1 MSYVHPFS
9 KRCDKSEVDL
19 FRVPPTQQS
28 LERGRWIDYAPLS
41 SVENANS
48 AITFLIAGTDEYI
61 DLSRTIL
68 TVTGKITKK
77 DGESKLDG
85 NDQSNVAPVN
95 NFLHSLF
102 RQVDVYLNGKQ
113 VTPAMG
119 TYAYRSY
126 IETLLNY
133 DVSAKQ
139 SQFSSALY
147 YKDTPGQMEKV
158 GALAS
163 SKTLNYKTP
172 GSNPGDVGT
181 DASDKLYVPESGNVG
196 FAKRHQFIKNGNRF
210 VLSGPIFADIFMT
223 DRLLLNM
230 MDLKVV
236 LNRSSD
242 AFCLF
247 EKGNDP
253 AIEPKVQ
260 LSDVVLKVR
269 KVKVDQSISDGVERM
284 LKQTPALYPIRRVEC
299 KILTIPANLP
309 NVRQDNIFSG
319 IIPNSFV
326 VGLVHVD
333 ATTGEYDKNPY
344 NFQHFGVTSVSLT
357 ANGQEIPFKLL
368 TLKYPKDA
376 DGKIDPANDTELDFD
391 EAYNTLFS
399 GTGKIYSNAGLDI
412 TREDKRALER
422 NPSTKKIFGGV
433 FAADELPKTFDTFPY
448 GFVANTDPS
457 TEPGTHWVAF
467 YFPSRDKGEF
477 FDSYG
482 YPPEHYGLESYE
494 IETWNKYKL
503 QSSWSNVCGQYCI
516 FYLYRKSRGY
526 SMSKIVNLFTDSTS
540 INDCNVAC
548 YVKKHFNVVVVEN
561 QPVCGLNQCCK
572 PLMK

>member
-41 SVENANS
+41 SVENPNS

-61 DLSRTIL
+61 DLSKTIL

-77 DGESKLDG
+77 DGTSKLDG

-147 YKDTPGQMEKV
+147 YKDTAGQVEETGTSEWSSETVNYRTAGATDGDRQNSSVKV
-158 GALAS
+158 YAPP
-163 SKTLNYKTP
+163 K
-172 GSNPGDVGT
+172 
-181 DASDKLYVPESGNVG
+181 GNQG
-196 FAKRHQFIKNGNRF
+196 FGKRHQFIKNGNRF
-210 VLSGPIFADIFMT
+210 VLSGPIFSDIFMT

-242 AFCLF
+242 AFSLMDL
-247 EKGNDP
+247 NDSP
-253 AIEPKVQ
+253 IEPKVQ

-269 KVKVDQSISDGVERM
+269 KVKVDQSVSDGVERM

-376 DGKIDPANDTELDFD
+376 NGKIDPAKDTELDFD

-412 TREDKRALER
+412 TREDYPGGYALYAFDLTPDMCKSADYFNTVQRGSLTLALTFGDSKDHAIGMVCYGDFENIIRIDSER
-422 NPSTKKIFGGV
+422 NAIYDVS
-433 FAADELPKTFDTFPY
+433 
-448 GFVANTDPS
+448 
-457 TEPGTHWVAF
+457 
-467 YFPSRDKGEF
+467 
-477 FDSYG
+477 
-482 YPPEHYGLESYE
+482 
-494 IETWNKYKL
+494 
-503 QSSWSNVCGQYCI
+503 
-516 FYLYRKSRGY
+516 
-526 SMSKIVNLFTDSTS
+526 
-540 INDCNVAC
+540 
-548 YVKKHFNVVVVEN
+548 
-561 QPVCGLNQCCK
+561 
-572 PLMK
+572 

>member
-9 KRCDKSEVDL
+9 KRDKSEVDL

-61 DLSRTIL
+61 DLSKTIL

-77 DGESKLDG
+77 DGESKLDS

-133 DVSAKQ
+133 DVSAKE

-147 YKDTPGQMEKV
+147 YKDTPSQMEKV

-163 SKTLNYKTP
+163 SKTLNYRTAD
-172 GSNPGDVGT
+172 GNNA
-181 DASDKLYVPESGNVG
+181 ASEKLYLPESGNVG

-242 AFCLF
+242 AFSLM
-247 EKGNDP
+247 EIGNDP
-253 AIEPKVQ
+253 KIEPKVQ

-333 ATTGEYDKNPY
+333 ATT
-344 NFQHFGVTSVSLT
+344 FQT
-357 ANGQEIPFKLL
+357 AY
-368 TLKYPKDA
+368 T
-376 DGKIDPANDTELDFD
+376 
-391 EAYNTLFS
+391 
-399 GTGKIYSNAGLDI
+399 
-412 TREDKRALER
+412 
-422 NPSTKKIFGGV
+422 
-433 FAADELPKTFDTFPY
+433 
-448 GFVANTDPS
+448 
-457 TEPGTHWVAF
+457 
-467 YFPSRDKGEF
+467 
-477 FDSYG
+477 
-482 YPPEHYGLESYE
+482 
-494 IETWNKYKL
+494 
-503 QSSWSNVCGQYCI
+503 
-516 FYLYRKSRGY
+516 
-526 SMSKIVNLFTDSTS
+526 
-540 INDCNVAC
+540 
-548 YVKKHFNVVVVEN
+548 
-561 QPVCGLNQCCK
+561 
-572 PLMK
+572 

>member
-61 DLSRTIL
+61 DLSKTIL

-77 DGESKLDG
+77 DGTSKLDG

-147 YKDTPGQMEKV
+147 YKDTAGQMEKV

-163 SKTLNYKTP
+163 SKTFNYRTAQ
-172 GSNPGDVGT
+172 GSGSST

-242 AFCLF
+242 AFSLM
-247 EKGNDP
+247 EIGNSSV
-253 AIEPKVQ
+253 IEPKVQ

-333 ATTGEYDKNPY
+333 ATTGEYGKNPY

-357 ANGQEIPFKLL
+357 ANGQDIPFKLL

-376 DGKIDPANDTELDFD
+376 NGKIDPANDTELDFD

-412 TREDKRALER
+412 TREDYSGGYALYAFDLTPDMCKSADYFNTVQRGSLTLSLTFGDSKDHALGMVCYGDFENIIRIDSER
-422 NPSTKKIFGGV
+422 NAIYDIS
-433 FAADELPKTFDTFPY
+433 
-448 GFVANTDPS
+448 
-457 TEPGTHWVAF
+457 
-467 YFPSRDKGEF
+467 
-477 FDSYG
+477 
-482 YPPEHYGLESYE
+482 
-494 IETWNKYKL
+494 
-503 QSSWSNVCGQYCI
+503 
-516 FYLYRKSRGY
+516 
-526 SMSKIVNLFTDSTS
+526 
-540 INDCNVAC
+540 
-548 YVKKHFNVVVVEN
+548 
-561 QPVCGLNQCCK
+561 
-572 PLMK
+572 

>member
-48 AITFLIAGTDEYI
+48 AITFLIAGTDEYV
-61 DLSRTIL
+61 DLSKTIL
-68 TVTGKITKK
+68 TVAGKITKK

-147 YKDTPGQMEKV
+147 YKDTAGQMDKV

-163 SKTLNYKTP
+163 SKTLNYKNA
-172 GSNPGDVGT
+172 SDAS
-181 DASDKLYVPESGNVG
+181 ASDKLYVPESGNVG

-242 AFCLF
+242 VFSLMDL
-247 EKGNDP
+247 NDP

-260 LSDVVLKVR
+260 LTDVVLKVR
-269 KVKVDQSISDGVERM
+269 KVKVDQSVSDGVERM
-284 LKQTPALYPIRRVEC
+284 SKQTPALYPIRRVEC
-299 KILTIPANLP
+299 KILTIPANQP

-333 ATTGEYDKNPY
+333 ATNIFIIYLHP
-344 NFQHFGVTSVSLT
+344 
-357 ANGQEIPFKLL
+357 
-368 TLKYPKDA
+368 
-376 DGKIDPANDTELDFD
+376 
-391 EAYNTLFS
+391 LFL
-399 GTGKIYSNAGLDI
+399 I
-412 TREDKRALER
+412 
-422 NPSTKKIFGGV
+422 
-433 FAADELPKTFDTFPY
+433 
-448 GFVANTDPS
+448 
-457 TEPGTHWVAF
+457 
-467 YFPSRDKGEF
+467 
-477 FDSYG
+477 
-482 YPPEHYGLESYE
+482 
-494 IETWNKYKL
+494 
-503 QSSWSNVCGQYCI
+503 C
-516 FYLYRKSRGY
+516 
-526 SMSKIVNLFTDSTS
+526 
-540 INDCNVAC
+540 
-548 YVKKHFNVVVVEN
+548 
-561 QPVCGLNQCCK
+561 
-572 PLMK
+572 

>member
-41 SVENANS
+41 SVENPNS

-61 DLSRTIL
+61 DLSKTIL

-77 DGESKLDG
+77 DGTTKLGG
-85 NDQSNVAPVN
+85 NDQSNVQPVN

-147 YKDTPGQMEKV
+147 YKDTAGQMDKV

-163 SKTLNYKTP
+163 TKTFNYRTAQ
-172 GSNPGDVGT
+172 GSGSST

-196 FAKRHQFIKNGNRF
+196 FAKRHQFIKGGNRF
-210 VLSGPIFADIFMT
+210 VLSGPIFSDIFMT

-242 AFCLF
+242 AFSLM
-247 EKGNDP
+247 EIGNNP

-260 LSDVVLKVR
+260 LTDVVLKVR
-269 KVKVDQSISDGVERM
+269 KIKVDQSVSDGVERM

-326 VGLVHVD
+326 VW
-333 ATTGEYDKNPY
+333 
-344 NFQHFGVTSVSLT
+344 
-357 ANGQEIPFKLL
+357 
-368 TLKYPKDA
+368 
-376 DGKIDPANDTELDFD
+376 
-391 EAYNTLFS
+391 
-399 GTGKIYSNAGLDI
+399 
-412 TREDKRALER
+412 TRA
-422 NPSTKKIFGGV
+422 
-433 FAADELPKTFDTFPY
+433 
-448 GFVANTDPS
+448 
-457 TEPGTHWVAF
+457 
-467 YFPSRDKGEF
+467 
-477 FDSYG
+477 
-482 YPPEHYGLESYE
+482 
-494 IETWNKYKL
+494 
-503 QSSWSNVCGQYCI
+503 
-516 FYLYRKSRGY
+516 RGRHHRR
-526 SMSKIVNLFTDSTS
+526 IR
-540 INDCNVAC
+540 
-548 YVKKHFNVVVVEN
+548 
-561 QPVCGLNQCCK
+561 
-572 PLMK
+572 